1 MYKYRYIH
9 NSISIY
15 AVGVARKEASRHGE
29 SEQRVAIY
37 AATSAAR
44 LPVPHFRKGREPSRD
59 AVSKTS
65 AGSWLAAGC
74 TSKACR
80 MYK

>member
-1 MYKYRYIH
+1 M
-9 NSISIY
+9 Y

-29 SEQRVAIY
+29 SENRVATY
-37 AATSAAR
+37 SPSAAAR
-44 LPVPHFRKGREPSRD
+44 LPVPDFRKGREPSRD

-80 MYK
+80 LYK